1 MIRPILIRV
10 AKDLWEFKSDF
21 KVLLFNEVI
30 LDDLIDEG
38 KQNGLREM
46 EITDFLEFAEIGR
59 IKVNT
64 GEITLN
70 LNNLISLYNQRRH

>member
-21 KVLLFNEVI
+21 KVLFNEVI

>member
-21 KVLLFNEVI
+21 KVLFFNEVI

-46 EITDFLEFAEIGR
+46 EITYFLEFAEIGR

-70 LNNLISLYNQRRH
+70 LNNLISLYNQRRY